1 MSQRLNS
8 DAEQIMEWILLL
20 KIKLDRIY
28 RIVRIFSLSL
38 SCHCL
43 NMQLI
48 KNIGIAEIM
57 LWPNYPPAGGCCFH
71 GFIW

>member
-28 RIVRIFSLSL
+28 RIVRIFSFPVSGR
-38 SCHCL
+38 
-43 NMQLI
+43 NRKYTIRFAEGILI
-48 KNIGIAEIM
+48 I
-57 LWPNYPPAGGCCFH
+57 L
-71 GFIW
+71 